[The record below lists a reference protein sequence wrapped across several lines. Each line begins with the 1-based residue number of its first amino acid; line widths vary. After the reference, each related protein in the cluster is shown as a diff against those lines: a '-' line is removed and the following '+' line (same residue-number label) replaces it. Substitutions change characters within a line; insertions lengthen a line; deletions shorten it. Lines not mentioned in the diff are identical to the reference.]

1 MTILRWIQFIAGA
14 LCIVGGLVFFAIEII
29 GVFRFDF
36 VLNRIHAGALGDT
49 LGIGLFF
56 LGAILL
62 FGISVDSLKILLVLI
77 FLWLTAPVASHMVG
91 KLEVKSRKDPEEICP
106 VETLDEPKDADEKG
120 EEV

>member
-14 LCIVGGLVFFAIEII
+14 LCMLGGLVFFAIEII

-36 VLNRIHAGALGDT
+36 VLNRTHAGALGDT

-56 LGAILL
+56 LGSILL
-62 FGISVDSLKILLVLI
+62 FGISVESLKILLVLI

-91 KLEVKSRKDPEEICP
+91 KLEVKSRKDPSEVCP
-106 VETLDEPKDADEKG
+106 VENLDEPGDDKGKEEKA
-120 EEV
+120 